1 MSLLHLHACGI
12 PAFRRGNERGGD
24 GDTKTHMET
33 ARRVLQWRWLIVD
46 EISMVS
52 ASLLAEMDMKL
63 RTVIRDIVAQ
73 AQALS

>member
-1 MSLLHLHACGI
+1 MALQAVMGPSLGDDTVHHACGI
-12 PAFRRGNERGGD
+12 
-24 GDTKTHMET
+24 
-33 ARRVLQWRWLIVD
+33 ARRLLQWRWRIVD
-46 EISMVS
+46 DMCMVN

>member
-1 MSLLHLHACGI
+1 
-12 PAFRRGNERGGD
+12 
-24 GDTKTHMET
+24 MET
-33 ARRVLQWRWLIVD
+33 ARRLLQWRWRIVD
-46 EISMVS
+46 DMCMVN